1 MFKKVVGTAHQAL
14 RTWNSLKIILIVYNG
29 MPSYFD
35 FSEQKNEEEIVYL
48 GDYQNSE
55 ILHMIIV

>member
-14 RTWNSLKIILIVYNG
+14 RAWNSLKIILIAYKG

-55 ILHMIIV
+55 ILYMIIV